1 MPTPGRAEPPVAPA
15 VMFTVRSAAGAASTP
30 AFTRT
35 VCAPPSSR
43 RAVMAAGER
52 APSVKLSATGIG
64 SWMVIS
70 VPVTAAAAPPT
81 KADPDTAAFS
91 SPSASSWSSRA
102 VSRKVW
108 VPLIC
113 AAGMTTVKA
122 PVWSVV
128 KSAPGPATAPSA
140 PAAPATLTVTSV
152 SAARAEEAAP
162 AKAAVT
168 VIRLAVERS
177 TIVSGLTDRTILSS
191 LSVMVRSAP
200 RTPYPASATVP
211 VKRMVSPPSVAVSS
225 ATVMVRAGDSPLVSP
240 ALMITCAEFAEET

>member
-1 MPTPGRAEPPVAPA
+1 MPAPGSAEPPVAPA
-15 VMFTVRSAAGAASTP
+15 VTFTVRSAAGAASTP

-43 RAVMAAGER
+43 REIMAAGEGE
-52 APSVKLSATGIG
+52 PSVKLSVTGIG

-70 VPVTAAAAPPT
+70 VPVTAAAPPT
-81 KADPDTAAFS
+81 KADPDTATFS

-102 VSRKVW
+102 VNWKVW

-113 AAGMTTVKA
+113 AAGITTVKA

-128 KSAPGPATAPSA
+128 KSAPGPATAPST

-162 AKAAVT
+162 AKVAVT

-177 TIVSGLTDRTILSS
+177 TIVSGLTDRMILSS
-191 LSVMVRSAP
+191 LSVTVRSAP

-211 VKRMVSPPSVAVSS
+211 VKRMVSSPSVAVSS